1 MKTIQLR
8 ALDIE
13 LKGKYQLLI
22 SGYAWLIHLL
32 EMKEEHRERQM
43 KNISALSLELEELE
57 GEIKLLRKEYE
68 LVSGGE
74 RWGRSIWY
82 RL

>member
-1 MKTIQLR
+1 MKAIQIKG
-8 ALDIE
+8 LDIE
-13 LKGKYQLLI
+13 LRGKFLLLI
-22 SGYAWLIHLL
+22 SGYAWLLHLL
-32 EMKEEHRERQM
+32 KMEEGERERQM

-68 LVSGGE
+68 IVSGE
-74 RWGRSIWY
+74 RWGRSVWY